1 MKNTFKT
8 ISTKKINK
16 IMTTRGYNPNSEYW
30 NRVFIDDT
38 GYCYF
43 LNAFQITR
51 IPAFLVDL
59 NDPNLKSVFIEDL
72 EDKSA
77 IENMMK
83 LFYETVTSAADLVN
97 DYKDVFTVDRF
108 NLKNQLAYIKKEY
121 KKEYHGIAA
130 AMSPFAL
137 KFGKKE
143 DDYKALVNAQYL
155 LDLLYLHPDRDIK
168 IIAGNPLKP
177 LVIGN
182 GNDEILSILMP
193 TRGADISKTIYIN
206 EV

>member
-16 IMTTRGYNPNSEYW
+16 IMTARGYNPNSEYW

-43 LNAFQITR
+43 LNAFQITKV
-51 IPAFLVDL
+51 PSFLVDL

-83 LFYETVTSAADLVN
+83 LFYDTVTSAADLVN
-97 DYKDVFTVDRF
+97 DYKDVFTINRC
-108 NLKNQLAYIKKEY
+108 NLKKQFAYIKKEY
-121 KKEYHGIAA
+121 EKGFHGMAA
-130 AMSPFAL
+130 RLSPFAL
-137 KFGKKE
+137 KFGEKE
-143 DDYKALVNAQYL
+143 DWYKTLVNPQYL

-168 IIAGNPLKP
+168 VIAGNPLKP

-182 GNDEILSILMP
+182 GNDGILSILMP
-193 TRGADISKTIYIN
+193 IRGADISKTICIN